1 MGRKAVSSDGSCVS
15 TKGHVG
21 NAEVKGSLDCC
32 DPEMV
37 EFLRFL
43 GQGGE

>member
-1 MGRKAVSSDGSCVS
+1 MSSDGSRVS

-21 NAEVKGSLDCC
+21 NVEVKGSLGCS